1 MIDEMGIFRT
11 TIEIA
16 ALDRP
21 DRRHVLSDVMVDTG
35 AEYSWAPEALLAE
48 LGIVPVRIDRFE
60 TANGEILER
69 PIGFALIYV
78 AGRYA
83 PAVVA
88 FAGPGD
94 MILLGA
100 QSLEG
105 LNLRVDLTRRE
116 LVPGGPVPAAS
127 LAA

>member
-1 MIDEMGIFRT
+1 MIDDMGIFRT
-11 TIEIA
+11 TIEFA

-21 DRRHVLSDVMVDTG
+21 DQRLALRDVMVDTG
-35 AEYSWAPEALLAE
+35 SEYSWAPEALLVE

-69 PIGFALIYV
+69 PVGFALIY
-78 AGRYA
+78 AGGRFA
-83 PAVVA
+83 PGVVA
-88 FAGPGD
+88 FGRPGD
-94 MILLGA
+94 MTLLGA

-116 LVPGGPVPAAS
+116 LVPGGPLPAA
-127 LAA
+127 AA